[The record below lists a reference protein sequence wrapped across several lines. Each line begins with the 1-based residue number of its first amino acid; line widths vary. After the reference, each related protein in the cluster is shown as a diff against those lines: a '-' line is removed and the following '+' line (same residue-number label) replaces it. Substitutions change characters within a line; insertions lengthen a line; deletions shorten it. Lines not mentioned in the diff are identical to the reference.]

1 MTGSDKKTSAKASKK
16 EARQEIISKLETA
29 MGYLKPVIGEKKF
42 AHRVKK
48 ASKLFM
54 ADAAKP
60 AKDKAEKKKVK
71 KHVIPVSPKAKKKAA
86 LAVGKAAPAKKAA
99 AKKPSGKK

>member
-1 MTGSDKKTSAKASKK
+1 MTGSDKKISAKTSKK
-16 EARQEIISKLETA
+16 ETRQEIVSKLETA
-29 MGYLKPVIGEKKF
+29 MGYLKPILGEKKF
-42 AHRVKK
+42 ANRVKK

-71 KHVIPVSPKAKKKAA
+71 KHVIPVSPKAKKKAV
-86 LAVGKAAPAKKAA
+86 LAAGKTAPVKKAA

>member
-86 LAVGKAAPAKKAA
+86 LAVGKAVPAKKAA